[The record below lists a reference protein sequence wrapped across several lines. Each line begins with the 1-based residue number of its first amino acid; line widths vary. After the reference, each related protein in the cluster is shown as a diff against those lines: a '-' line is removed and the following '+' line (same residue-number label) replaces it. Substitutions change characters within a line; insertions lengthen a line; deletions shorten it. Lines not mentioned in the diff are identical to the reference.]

1 MFFALL
7 NHIPISIHTTLA
19 GGDDF
24 EYDSER
30 YLKISIHTTLAGG
43 DISLEG
49 EMVKFGNFNPHH
61 PRGWRHDAMAQAKS
75 DARISIHTT
84 LAGGDGG
91 RGGHMTNADI
101 SIHTTLAGG
110 DLRAGAIVKD
120 RPDFNPHHPRGWR
133 RCRFPIK
140 TYSKTI
146 SIHTTL
152 AGGDL
157 GSRPPG
163 SRPQDFNPHHPRG
176 WRQYNSIVLL

>member
-75 DARISIHTT
+75 DARISIHTLHT
-84 LAGGDGG
+84 EGDVIPA
-91 RGGHMTNADI
+91 MLISTIPI
-101 SIHTTLAGG
+101 SIHTLHTEG
-110 DLRAGAIVKD
+110 D
-120 RPDFNPHHPRGWR
+120 FR
-133 RCRFPIK
+133 RKR
-140 TYSKTI
+140 TSAV
-146 SIHTTL
+146 S
-152 AGGDL
+152 L
-157 GSRPPG
+157 GFQSTPSTRRVTFG
-163 SRPQDFNPHHPRG
+163 L
-176 WRQYNSIVLL
+176 VLEF